1 MMRNNTEEREVT
13 LILLS
18 SALDW
23 VCTAVQTRRA
33 AAGAGQLDD
42 STWQEGCEGNT
53 VPGSSSGC
61 VGRLI
66 HHKRRLGE
74 L

>member
-13 LILLS
+13 LTLLA

-23 VCTAVQTRRA
+23 VCTAVQTHRA

-42 STWQEGCEGNT
+42 STWQEGCQGNT
-53 VPGSSSGC
+53 VPGSSSGRC
-61 VGRLI
+61 GEAYPTQ
-66 HHKRRLGE
+66 RRLGE